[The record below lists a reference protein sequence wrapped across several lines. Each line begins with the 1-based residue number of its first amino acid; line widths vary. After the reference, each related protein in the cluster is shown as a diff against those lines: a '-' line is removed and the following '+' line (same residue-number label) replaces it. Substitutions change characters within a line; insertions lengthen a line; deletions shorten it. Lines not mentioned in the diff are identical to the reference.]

1 MRQSGGFC
9 YTELNAY
16 LVKYY
21 KAILSKAN
29 LNVAAVH
36 SSSFFKFCSRNDSS
50 EIVAKGYF
58 AYTSH

>member
-29 LNVAAVH
+29 LNVAAVKNVITKCDQCYGKKP
-36 SSSFFKFCSRNDSS
+36 SPVRD
-50 EIVAKGYF
+50 
-58 AYTSH
+58 